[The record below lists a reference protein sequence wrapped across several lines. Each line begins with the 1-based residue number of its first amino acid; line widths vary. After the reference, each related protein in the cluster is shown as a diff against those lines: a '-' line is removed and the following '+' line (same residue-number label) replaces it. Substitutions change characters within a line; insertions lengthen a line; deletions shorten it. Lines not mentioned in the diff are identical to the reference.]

1 MKISRAI
8 FRQKAIHYQ
17 QTSGLFKKP
26 ALSVSKDHNEP
37 IEGWFDGLTMIVLT
51 HPEPYDLSS

>member
-8 FRQKAIHYQ
+8 FGQEAVRTQ
-17 QTSGLFKKP
+17 QHRVCSKKP
-26 ALSVSKDHNEP
+26 VLSLSKDHDVP
-37 IEGWFDGLTMIVLT
+37 VEGWFDGLTMIVIT